1 MEEDRLIKSLGG
13 IYTSIYDID
22 LTTGR
27 YHELSSFDLVQ
38 ERIGKEGDIKSG
50 FEYFVSHM
58 VVSSF
63 IPGMRE
69 FLDLDTVQERLEGK
83 KEDILRVP

>member
-38 ERIGKEGDIKSG
+38 
-50 FEYFVSHM
+50 
-58 VVSSF
+58 
-63 IPGMRE
+63 
-69 FLDLDTVQERLEGK
+69 
-83 KEDILRVP
+83 